1 MPTIIGVK
9 FKNTNKVYYFDPQNE
24 TLFDGD
30 GVIVETAR
38 GMEFGKVVQGNRE
51 VADSEIVSPL
61 KPIVRKASA
70 EDFAVLDKLEGMRE
84 STIKNAQPLIERHNP
99 EMKLVD
105 VEHTFDQS
113 KIVFYFTADGRVDFR
128 ELVKALAGTFRK
140 RIEMRQ
146 IDERE
151 DIKLRGGLGPCGR
164 PCCCTCFMADSE
176 KVSIKMA
183 KTQGLPLNPTKING
197 LCGKLMCCLRYENE
211 YYAEVGKLLPK
222 VGSRVT
228 TDEGEGTVVSCDY
241 LKQLVKVRTEKP
253 DGVSVNDFALDKVKK
268 IQPEQ
273 QQNQNSGEPKKDK
286 NKQGKRDKG
295 KNRNKGEG
303 KGENKAESRP
313 QSSDGE

>member
-24 TLFDGD
+24 RFFEED

-38 GMEFGKVVQGNRE
+38 GTEFGRVVQGNRE
-51 VADSEIVSPL
+51 VSDGEVVSPL
-61 KPIVRKASA
+61 KPVIRKATA
-70 EDFAVLDKLEGMRE
+70 EDFALVDKLEGMRDN
-84 STIKNAQPLIERHNP
+84 TFKNALPHIERLNP
-99 EMKLVD
+99 EIKLVD

-151 DIKLRGGLGPCGR
+151 DIKLRGGLGSCGR

-183 KTQGLPLNPTKING
+183 KNQGLPLNPTKING

-211 YYAEVGKLLPK
+211 YYSEVNKLLPK
-222 VGSRVT
+222 NGSKVVT
-228 TDEGEGTVVSCDY
+228 PDGEGTVVSTDA
-241 LKQLVKVRTEKP
+241 LKQLVRVRIERE
-253 DGVSVNDFALDKVKK
+253 DGVSVNDFELESVKK
-268 IQPEQ
+268 VEQ
-273 QQNQNSGEPKKDK
+273 RNEQTNRASGDERKE
-286 NKQGKRDKG
+286 KQGKSKKEKG
-295 KNRNKGEG
+295 KNNK
-303 KGENKAESRP
+303 KSAEKSE
-313 QSSDGE
+313 SGAEDK

>member
-9 FKNTNKVYYFDPQNE
+9 FKNTNKVYYFDPLSE
-24 TLFDGD
+24 TLFEND

-38 GMEFGKVVQGNRE
+38 GTEFGRVVQGNRN
-51 VADSEIVSPL
+51 VDDSEIVSPL

-70 EDFAVLDKLEGMRE
+70 EDFALLDKLDGMRDG
-84 STIKNAQPLIERHNP
+84 TFKTAQPIIERHNP

-105 VEHTFDQS
+105 VEYTFDQS

-128 ELVKALAGTFRK
+128 ELVKNLAGTFRK

-211 YYAEVGKLLPK
+211 YYAEVNKLLPK
-222 VGSRVT
+222 VGARVLT
-228 TDEGEGTVVSCDY
+228 EDGEGTVVSCDA
-241 LKQLVKVRTEKP
+241 LRKLVKVRTEKA
-253 DGVSVNDFALDKVKK
+253 DGVSVKDFDVEQVKK
-268 IQPEQ
+268 AQVEQ
-273 QQNQNSGEPKKDK
+273 QPNTSGEQKKEKNKQNKRDK
-286 NKQGKRDKG
+286 NKNKQ
-295 KNRNKGEG
+295 NR
-303 KGENKAESRP
+303 AESN
-313 QSSDGE
+313 QDENVQNK

>member
-9 FKNTNKVYYFDPQNE
+9 FKNTNKVYYFDPLSE
-24 TLFDGD
+24 TLYEND

-38 GMEFGKVVQGNRE
+38 GMEFGRVVQGNRE
-51 VADSEIVSPL
+51 VSDDEIVSPL

-70 EDFAVLDKLEGMRE
+70 EDFSVIDKLEAMRDN
-84 STIKNAQPLIERHNP
+84 TMKNAQPLIERHNP

-113 KIVFYFTADGRVDFR
+113 KIVFYFTAEGRVDFR

-211 YYAEVGKLLPK
+211 YYSEVNKLLPK
-222 VGSRVT
+222 VGSKVET
-228 TDEGEGTVVSCDY
+228 EEGEGTVISCDA
-241 LKQLVKVRTEKP
+241 LKQTVKVRTEKA
-253 DGVSVNDFALDKVKK
+253 DGVSIIDFALEKVKK
-268 IQPEQ
+268 LQPEHQ
-273 QQNQNSGEPKKDK
+273 QTNQQSEGKKDN
-286 NKQGKRDKG
+286 NKQNRKDKSKPNKRREDRG
-295 KNRNKGEG
+295 PDRHNDVQNVED
-303 KGENKAESRP
+303 AE
-313 QSSDGE
+313 

>member
-9 FKNTNKVYYFDPQNE
+9 FRNTNKIYYFDPQNE
-24 TLFDGD
+24 TLFEND

-38 GMEFGKVVQGNRE
+38 GMEFGKVVQGNRQVDE
-51 VADSEIVSPL
+51 KEIVSPL

-70 EDFAVLDKLEGMRE
+70 EDFATLDKLESLRE
-84 STIKNAQPLIERHNP
+84 NTVKTAQPLIEKHNP

-128 ELVKALAGTFRK
+128 ELVKALAGAFRK

-211 YYAEVGKLLPK
+211 YYAEVNKLLPK
-222 VGSRVT
+222 VGSKVV
-228 TDEGEGTVVSCDY
+228 TDEGEGTVVSCDA
-241 LKQLVKVRTEKP
+241 LKKIVKVRTEKS
-253 DGVSVNDFALDKVKK
+253 DGVSVNDFELEAVKK
-268 IQPEQ
+268 LQPESQPQPQ
-273 QQNQNSGEPKKDK
+273 QKTDEGQRE
-286 NKQGKRDKG
+286 KG
-295 KNRNKGEG
+295 KNTKREKGRGNKNRDANNREKEARNEAQ
-303 KGENKAESRP
+303 E
-313 QSSDGE
+313 